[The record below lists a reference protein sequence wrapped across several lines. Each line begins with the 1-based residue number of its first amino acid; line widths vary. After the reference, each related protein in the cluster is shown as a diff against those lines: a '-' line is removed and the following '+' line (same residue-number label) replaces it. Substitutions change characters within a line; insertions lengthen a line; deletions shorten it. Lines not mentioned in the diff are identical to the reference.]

1 MNAAGKLSNY
11 ARQFASGNVSEQFK
25 SALANPECLMLVFVV
40 LSLMLSID
48 NLGEDKADKDE
59 KAQWIPITTIVLL
72 GLMVVSM
79 LFDLGRDM
87 NWIHQLLT
95 VAVIA
100 LGVFQAFS
108 NITDEEQKNKLTP
121 LFTLVIGG
129 FAAIS
134 FVYMTILGSVN

>member
-25 SALANPECLMLVFVV
+25 TALANPECLMLVFVV
-40 LSLMLSID
+40 LSVMLSID
-48 NLGEDKADKDE
+48 NLGEDKENVNENAR
-59 KAQWIPITTIVLL
+59 WIPIATLVAL
-72 GLMVVSM
+72 GLMVTSM

-87 NWIHQLLT
+87 NWIHQVLT
-95 VAVIA
+95 LIVIA
-100 LGVFQAFS
+100 LGVFQAFG

-134 FVYMTILGSVN
+134 FVYMTITRGM